1 MSEPTPLQSLVEPF
15 STQDLDA
22 PPIRSYV
29 PPTYGAGESFG
40 DRGVVLANH
49 RPNGKPFAFALA
61 HGESGASIWW
71 GQLAACV
78 CTITV
83 TKDDGKITTITQDAI
98 PKTTYYAPSNLDTD
112 TRLQTHLGWYGDV
125 YLQWNANE
133 SGEITSIEVVGPD
146 EPDGEDIGELDANL
160 NRTVTDGLYFV
171 KIGKVEQNSPV
182 EQKVSSDIPWFVTI
196 IKGSSGSSSGSEGS
210 SGSSEGSSTGS
221 TGSDSYGSD
230 KSTAIV
236 PVSFYSTGYS
246 ALFTLEAPDVRFEDV
261 VTISPKRRKITYRLD
276 KRFVEVCE
284 KGTISVVSICP
295 SSPAL
300 VGASVEGGAVNIE
313 IVTRKKL
320 PVTLTMKVSGIRRG
334 FKTMRFPSRTE
345 TQFLANER
353 FLNSAYPRK

>member
-1 MSEPTPLQSLVEPF
+1 MNEPTPLQKLVEPF
-15 STQDLDA
+15 SSQNLEP
-22 PPIRSYV
+22 PPIRSYS
-29 PPTYGAGESFG
+29 PPAYGSEESFG
-40 DRGVVLANH
+40 DRGVVQANH
-49 RPNGKPFAFALA
+49 RPSGKPFAFALA

-83 TKDDGKITTITQDAI
+83 TKQDGKITTITQDPI
-98 PKTTYYAPSNLDTD
+98 PKTTFHAPSNLDPD

-133 SGEITSIEVVGPD
+133 SGEITSVEVVGPD
-146 EPDGEDIGELDANL
+146 EPEGEDIGELDSEL
-160 NRTVTDGLYFV
+160 NRSVTEGTYYV
-171 KIGKVEQNSPV
+171 KIGTVNEGDPV
-182 EQKVSSDIPWFVTI
+182 EQKVSSDVPWFVTI

-210 SGSSEGSSTGS
+210 SGGSSGGSSTSSEGSL
-221 TGSDSYGSD
+221 GSD

-236 PVSFYSTGYS
+236 PASFYSTGYA

-261 VTISPKRRKITYRLD
+261 VTITPKRKMFTYRID

-284 KGTISVVSICP
+284 KGTLSVVSACP

-300 VGASVEGGAVNIE
+300 VGASVDGEDVNIE
-313 IVTRKKL
+313 IVTRKRL
-320 PVTLTMKVSGIRRG
+320 PATLTLKISGIRRG
-334 FKTMRFPSRTE
+334 FRTMRFPSRTE
-345 TQFLANER
+345 DQFLANER